1 MFRQQALECNLS
13 ERVLLIDAPQP
24 LDVRRIATLSTNC
37 SITLQFCVTTD
48 VSIPC
53 LDHYPPVSL
62 QYYINDMLW
71 KKASTNSDCCSVPLL
86 LRSICSKT

>member
-1 MFRQQALECNLS
+1 MVYRQQALECNLS
-13 ERVLLIDAPQP
+13 ESFLLIDAPQP
-24 LDVRRIATLSTNC
+24 LDMRRLGILSTNC
-37 SITLQFCVTTD
+37 SITLQFY

-53 LDHYPPVSL
+53 LDYQPSVSL